1 MYDQAKALHTQGS
14 YSLAVTSYNALISKH
29 PGSAQAEKASR
40 DLPVVLFDLAN
51 DLHEK
56 GSLDESIAAYQG
68 IITDYPQTQSAKDA
82 SLAIPMVFLDR
93 ARAYHDQGFYAQTI
107 DTYNKIIDYYPGS
120 QPATGASEE
129 FPWRLLNFIVRILTP
144 QLKDCVE
151 TLKSNASGVYSCNDW
166 IYLRDLYPPERTMR
180 LTSVRLD
187 MQ

>member
-29 PGSAQAEKASR
+29 PGSTQAEKHPGICR
-40 DLPVVLFDLAN
+40 LFFLIWRMIFMK
-51 DLHEK
+51 K

-82 SLAIPMVFLDR
+82 SLAIPMLFYR

-129 FPWRLLNFIVRILTP
+129 LPLVLAELYCEDSNSSSLTY
-144 QLKDCVE
+144 CVE
-151 TLKSNASGVYSCNDW
+151 TLKSKGVGCVF
-166 IYLRDLYPPERTMR
+166 L
-180 LTSVRLD
+180 
-187 MQ
+187 